1 LCNKNAGDHCWWG
14 PGGLA
19 LACAISKQPNFEV
32 KVLETRSIKQTSSK
46 SGRSHSIGLGR
57 RAREAI
63 IAVGGQELWES
74 ISGRGMVA
82 SGFNLHLNDVAL
94 SLPAPEG
101 EPVVLVDRGEITS
114 ALREHLAM
122 ASEQNADTTMTVMH
136 SVHVKSVDLVGRTVR
151 IEHRDEQGQASHEEL
166 LEYDLLLG
174 SDGVRSRVREAM
186 NSQLPRGSFESELKL
201 MPGRWQV
208 LRMDLPAEF
217 EQGAVH
223 AMVSSDAPFGLFC
236 IPSLDDDY
244 CIIVSWSNEEPP
256 YELMAAKT
264 PEDLEAVLL
273 RYFPKLKSVPRAAA
287 QSFLESMPSKAVVS
301 RCRPLHNADA
311 AVSVLGDAAHAVGGG
326 SLGQGCSAALQDA
339 ASMAASLSATV
350 RKMADYQK
358 DCEEEAD
365 AKHAAVVD
373 ALVNYSSMRTEEG
386 WALLDL
392 IELQSAAE
400 VRASSLLQ
408 GPVVMGFF
416 IEQLGRGT
424 LKPLA
429 ELGSR
434 VLRSRLVK
442 NKRVSRGQVSEFVTH
457 LKMRPSMKF
466 GVSVLGFLH
475 ERAVLGTWKFVLDV
489 ISKLRPSLQTALMA
503 TDEPYSELV
512 QRNRAWIGLLQTA
525 KTVSGVSKISAVHDI
540 TALKG
545 LTAAQSAAW
554 ANQLTSQ
561 ECLAVMS

>member
-1 LCNKNAGDHCWWG
+1 VEACTEGSVSRDSGPKLRARSFSQCWLPCVVAAGVRKASKRRVLLQRNNVTVKCLSTATATPLRQGGELSTHLHDGEPNVDVRSMETQNKGKTCATKTRVIIVGAG

-19 LACAISKQPNFEV
+19 LACAIAKQPNFEV

-82 SGFNLHLNDVAL
+82 SGFNLHFNDVAL

-326 SLGQGCSAALQDA
+326 SLGQVQRQEGHTCGAPW
-339 ASMAASLSATV
+339 SLHTH
-350 RKMADYQK
+350 MIF
-358 DCEEEAD
+358 
-365 AKHAAVVD
+365 H
-373 ALVNYSSMRTEEG
+373 
-386 WALLDL
+386 
-392 IELQSAAE
+392 
-400 VRASSLLQ
+400 ASSWLH
-408 GPVVMGFF
+408 
-416 IEQLGRGT
+416 
-424 LKPLA
+424 
-429 ELGSR
+429 
-434 VLRSRLVK
+434 
-442 NKRVSRGQVSEFVTH
+442 VT
-457 LKMRPSMKF
+457 R
-466 GVSVLGFLH
+466 
-475 ERAVLGTWKFVLDV
+475 R
-489 ISKLRPSLQTALMA
+489 
-503 TDEPYSELV
+503 
-512 QRNRAWIGLLQTA
+512 
-525 KTVSGVSKISAVHDI
+525 
-540 TALKG
+540 
-545 LTAAQSAAW
+545 
-554 ANQLTSQ
+554 
-561 ECLAVMS
+561 